1 MTTKIMI
8 IVGVSV
14 ASVLALFVMGYFL
27 DKKPRND
34 EQATAS
40 TDGKSQSDESSR
52 RHVSKRSALGGA
64 AVRRCRALGSDLERG
79 QVRRRR

>member
-34 EQATAS
+34 EQDTAN
-40 TDGKSQSDESSR
+40 TNGKSQSDE
-52 RHVSKRSALGGA
+52 K
-64 AVRRCRALGSDLERG
+64 
-79 QVRRRR
+79 

>member
-8 IVGVSV
+8 IIGVSV
-14 ASVLALFVMGYFL
+14 ASVLTLFVMGYFL

-40 TDGKSQSDESSR
+40 TDGKSQPDE
-52 RHVSKRSALGGA
+52 K
-64 AVRRCRALGSDLERG
+64 
-79 QVRRRR
+79 

>member
-27 DKKPRND
+27 DKKPRNG

-40 TDGKSQSDESSR
+40 TDEKAQSDE
-52 RHVSKRSALGGA
+52 K
-64 AVRRCRALGSDLERG
+64 
-79 QVRRRR
+79 